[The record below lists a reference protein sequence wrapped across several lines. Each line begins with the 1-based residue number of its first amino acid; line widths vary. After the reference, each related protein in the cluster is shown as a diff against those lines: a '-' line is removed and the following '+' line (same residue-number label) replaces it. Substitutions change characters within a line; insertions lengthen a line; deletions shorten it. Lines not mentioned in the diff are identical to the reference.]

1 MDGQSQPELEIDEAG
16 ELLFRTY
23 YMMDW
28 ATITQVGADRLC
40 VTCGGEMKKAGPV
53 QDKKGLVYEGI
64 VCHKCKTIFWLKR
77 D

>member
-1 MDGQSQPELEIDEAG
+1 VDGQSLPELEIDEAG

-28 ATITQVGADRLC
+28 ATTTQVGTDRLC
-40 VTCGGEMKKAGPV
+40 VSCGGEMKKV
-53 QDKKGLVYEGI
+53 EQVRDKKGLVYEGI
-64 VCHKCKTIFWLKR
+64 ACHKCKAIFWLKR